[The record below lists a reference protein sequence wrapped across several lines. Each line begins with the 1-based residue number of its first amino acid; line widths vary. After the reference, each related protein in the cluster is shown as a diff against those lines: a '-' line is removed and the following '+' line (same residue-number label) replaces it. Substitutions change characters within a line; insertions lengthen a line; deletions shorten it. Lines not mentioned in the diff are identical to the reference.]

1 MSDGLKAKHR
11 AAIIAALAA
20 NDRVERAVL
29 FGSRAMGAN
38 TITSDVDIALFGQRL
53 TLTDQASLAAA
64 CEELPM
70 AQSVDL
76 VLHSA
81 IDNPA
86 LVEHI
91 HSYGVEWYRRG
102 GGGSPSEVGRRTEQF
117 SKVKALSTPIQV
129 KLGEIGAR
137 RNWPVVRLEKLASD
151 KPGSIAIGPFG
162 SRMKSDVYT
171 PFGVPVIRGTNISA
185 SRAWKNSW
193 VYVSNDFADRLPNCN
208 AHEGDLVFPHRGSI
222 GEVAVVPGDKPR
234 YMISTSLMKF
244 RPDLEK
250 VSSLFLFYYFR
261 SDFGRNEIMRYSS
274 QVGTPGIGQPLTS
287 LRQFQVV
294 LPPREE
300 QEHIAEILSVL
311 DDKIE
316 LNRKTNETLEAM
328 ARALFKDWF
337 VDFGPVRAKA
347 EGREAYLPEE
357 IWGLFPDSFEDSELG
372 EIPRGWGVKPL
383 SEIATFLNGLAL
395 QKYPATSPEDSL
407 PVIKIAELRNGISAK
422 TDKASRNIPK
432 KYIVTD
438 GDFLFSW
445 SGSLMAEFW
454 TEGEGA
460 LNQHLFKVTSDQY
473 PPWFFAG
480 WVRFHLDGFQRIAAS
495 KATTMGHIQ
504 RSHLQAALA
513 SCPPDAAVA
522 GLGAVIEPLVR
533 RGVSASMESRSL
545 AKVRDL
551 LLPRLMSGEIRIHGI
566 DSFARRIIS

>member
-1 MSDGLKAKHR
+1 MTDGLKAKHR

-20 NDRVERAVL
+20 NNRVERAVL
-29 FGSRAMGAN
+29 FGSRAMGTN
-38 TITSDVDIALFGQRL
+38 TITSDVDIALFGQQL

-86 LVEHI
+86 LLEHI
-91 HSYGVEWYRRG
+91 RTCGVEWYRRG
-102 GGGSPSEVGRRTEQF
+102 GASEVSRAG
-117 SKVKALSTPIQV
+117 
-129 KLGEIGAR
+129 LGEVGTR

-244 RPDLEK
+244 RPDPEK

-316 LNRKTNETLEAM
+316 LNRRMNETLEAM

-372 EIPRGWGVKPL
+372 EIPRGW
-383 SEIATFLNGLAL
+383 EIAKLGSISKISGGKQLESGKLKERGRF
-395 QKYPATSPEDSL
+395 
-407 PVIKIAELRNGISAK
+407 PVYGANGIMGFHEEKNHDEFVIIFGRVGAYCGSVNWEY
-422 TDKASRNIPK
+422 DGVWVNNNASSVIPLRHK
-432 KYIVTD
+432 ELLLQAMLQANYTN
-438 GDFLFSW
+438 LR
-445 SGSLMAEFW
+445 SGSAQPFISN
-454 TEGEGA
+454 T
-460 LNQHLFKVTSDQY
+460 
-473 PPWFFAG
+473 
-480 WVRFHLDGFQRIAAS
+480 
-495 KATTMGHIQ
+495 
-504 RSHLQAALA
+504 ALA
-513 SCPPDAAVA
+513 SIDIILPSDKIGKIFCQQVEI
-522 GLGAVIEPLVR
+522 LRLNQKQN
-533 RGVSASMESRSL
+533 ESSSTTL
-545 AKVRDL
+545 KTARDT
-551 LLPRLMSGEIRIHGI
+551 LLPKLISGEIRVPNAEQLAGG
-566 DSFARRIIS
+566 DP